1 MLHRSLDLYVFDIVP
16 EPISNSIVDDTYV
29 VNNLS
34 RVVNDDHKVNMKPAL
49 DDLVKASNSINGEVS
64 EYLVQLVF
72 CYESDIVQV
81 GNHFVCRLSVQ
92 ENVDRSP
99 AIQWRVI
106 HGEGILWHL
115 ETMSKDLLKSHVRDE

>member
-49 DDLVKASNSINGEVS
+49 K
-64 EYLVQLVF
+64 
-72 CYESDIVQV
+72 
-81 GNHFVCRLSVQ
+81 
-92 ENVDRSP
+92 
-99 AIQWRVI
+99 
-106 HGEGILWHL
+106 
-115 ETMSKDLLKSHVRDE
+115 SKKTHQMRK